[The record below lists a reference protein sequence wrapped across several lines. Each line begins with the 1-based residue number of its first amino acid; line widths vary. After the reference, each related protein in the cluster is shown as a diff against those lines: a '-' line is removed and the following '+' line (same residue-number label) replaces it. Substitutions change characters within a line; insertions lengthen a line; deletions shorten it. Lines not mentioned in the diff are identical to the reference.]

1 MFRKDGHLK
10 VIAELNF
17 EWDVSQSVLVKKG
30 HRSLGPDNSKVIAFF
45 TSQVRAAALP
55 PYYLSVPAAGGRAFI
70 VADKLKWGLNPPLLT
85 S

>member
-55 PYYLSVPAAGGRAFI
+55 PTTSVCLQLEEGLS
-70 VADKLKWGLNPPLLT
+70 
-85 S
+85 